1 MNRPNIRIT
10 ASLAASLL
18 LPAYAAWTQPSPHWN
33 QQSPSAAPGATSQ
46 SPSSV
51 QPSPSVAA
59 KQQASSSSQSSTQ
72 QAPPTA
78 SQQAPQQS
86 GQTFKREVNLVDVL
100 FTVLNR
106 RNKLVPDLEQGDFK
120 VFDEGKPQEIRYFSK
135 QSDLPLRIGML
146 LDTSNSIRERIKF
159 EQDASV
165 SFLFSVLRRNKDE
178 ASVMTFDDEPQIIQ
192 AFTSDTGALRDQI
205 MGTRAGGGTAIYDA
219 IYEACSK
226 QLNHPPRPPGDL
238 PDVVRRVMILISDG
252 EDNLSLH
259 TRSEAIE
266 LAQRTSVV
274 IYTISTS
281 TQWVAL
287 EETNPEKT
295 SNRKFHLTDGDKIL
309 QDLAEQTGGRAFFPY
324 HVDDLDQSFQ
334 DIGDELRNQYSI
346 AYQPLNYVL
355 DGRYHKIR
363 VEVPDH
369 KGYQVRARRGYYARP
384 NQGNN
389 AAGDSNSS
397 GAQGTPRGTQ
407 QGSPERTSKP

>member
-1 MNRPNIRIT
+1 MQMRRIIT
-10 ASLAASLL
+10 SIVLALALLL
-18 LPAYAAWTQPSPHWN
+18 LPLTDQA
-33 QQSPSAAPGATSQ
+33 QQSSPDKPQAPTPA
-46 SPSSV
+46 PSSAPK
-51 QPSPSVAA
+51 QEPAQKSNETIKSV
-59 KQQASSSSQSSTQ
+59 
-72 QAPPTA
+72 
-78 SQQAPQQS
+78 
-86 GQTFKREVNLVDVL
+86 VNLVDVP

-106 RNKLVPDLEQGDFK
+106 RNKLVPELERSDFK
-120 VFDEGKPQEIRYFSK
+120 IWDDKFPQEIRYFSK

-146 LDTSNSIRERIKF
+146 LDTSNSIRDRIKF

-178 ASVMTFDDEPQIIQ
+178 AFVMTFDDEPQIIQ
-192 AFTSDTGALRDQI
+192 GFTSDTGALRDQI

-226 QLNHPPRPPGDL
+226 QLNHPPRPPGDQ

-252 EDNLSLH
+252 EDNLSTH
-259 TRSEAIE
+259 TRAEAIE

-281 TQWVAL
+281 TQWVSL
-287 EETNPEKT
+287 SETDPNKT
-295 SNRKFHLTDGDKIL
+295 SDRKYHLTEGDQIL
-309 QDLAEQTGGRAFFPY
+309 QQLAEETGGRAFFPY

-346 AYQPLNYVL
+346 AYQPMNYVR

-369 KGYQVRARRGYYARP
+369 KGYQVRARRGYYARA
-384 NQGNN
+384 NRDAN
-389 AAGDSNSS
+389 AASDLGS
-397 GAQGTPRGTQ
+397 GAPQGTP
-407 QGSPERTSKP
+407 QG

>member
-1 MNRPNIRIT
+1 MNQPNIRI
-10 ASLAASLL
+10 AALLAASLL
-18 LPAYAAWTQPSPHWN
+18 SSSAGWA
-33 QQSPSAAPGATSQ
+33 QQSSADAS
-46 SPSSV
+46 
-51 QPSPSVAA
+51 
-59 KQQASSSSQSSTQ
+59 KQQAPSSPQSSNQ
-72 QAPPTA
+72 QQTPPPTN
-78 SQQAPQQS
+78 QQVPAQS
-86 GQTFKREVNLVDVL
+86 GQTFRREVNLVDVL

-146 LDTSNSIRERIKF
+146 LDTSNSIRDRIKF

-178 ASVMTFDDEPQIIQ
+178 AFVMTFDDEPQVIQ
-192 AFTSDTGALRDQI
+192 GFTSDTGALRDQI

-219 IYEACSK
+219 IFEACSK
-226 QLNHPPRPPGDL
+226 QLNHPPRPPGDQ

-281 TQWVAL
+281 TQWVSL
-287 EETNPEKT
+287 SETNPEKT
-295 SNRKFHLTDGDKIL
+295 SDRKYHLTDGDKIL
-309 QDLAEQTGGRAFFPY
+309 QDLAEETGGRSFFPY

-346 AYQPLNYVL
+346 AYQPANYVL

-363 VEVPDH
+363 LEVPDH

-397 GAQGTPRGTQ
+397 GPQGQPQGTPRGTP
-407 QGSPERTSKP
+407 QGSPQGTSKP

>member
-1 MNRPNIRIT
+1 MNSRNTPI
-10 ASLAASLL
+10 AALVAAVLL
-18 LPAYAAWTQPSPHWN
+18 LGA
-33 QQSPSAAPGATSQ
+33 SAIRA
-46 SPSSV
+46 
-51 QPSPSVAA
+51 
-59 KQQASSSSQSSTQ
+59 QQAPASSQQQ
-72 QAPPTA
+72 QAPPSA
-78 SQQAPQQS
+78 PPPPPGQQGNPQT
-86 GQTFKREVNLVDVL
+86 GQTFVKEVNLVDVL

-106 RNKLVPDLEQGDFK
+106 RNKLVPDLEEGDFK

-135 QSDLPLRIGML
+135 QTDLPLRIGML

-165 SFLFSVLRRNKDE
+165 SFLFSVLRHNKDQ
-178 ASVMTFDDEPQIIQ
+178 AFVMTFDDEPQILQ
-192 AFTSDTGALRDQI
+192 SFTSDAGALRDQI

-219 IYEACSK
+219 VYQACST
-226 QLNHPPRPPGDL
+226 QLNHPPRPEGDQ

-252 EDNLSLH
+252 EDNLSTH
-259 TRSEAIE
+259 TRAEAIE

-281 TQWVAL
+281 TQWVSL
-287 EETNPEKT
+287 EETDPNKT
-295 SNRKFHLTDGDKIL
+295 SDRKYHLTEGDKIL

-346 AYQPLNYVL
+346 AYQPANYVL

-369 KGYQVRARRGYYARP
+369 KGYQVRARRGYYARA
-384 NQGNN
+384 NRGAN
-389 AAGDSNSS
+389 APAARGS
-397 GAQGTPRGTQ
+397 AQGTP
-407 QGSPERTSKP
+407 QGNVRP